1 TAVDGP
7 ERPPIRPSPTHL
19 TLLLKALRQ
28 IAAESRRPTATQHRQ
43 RHKHQSGGSSMS
55 NNTMSK
61 AKVLIV
67 EDDDDL
73 RRGLTRR
80 LQHSG
85 YAVVTAQDGVS
96 AISVARRERPDVVL
110 LDLGLPAGS
119 GLIVLERYAN
129 LADLAAIPVVVL
141 TGRDPRVAEPAT
153 RKFHVAAFLQKPA
166 DNKDLVE
173 AIERALRGE

>member
-1 TAVDGP
+1 MSD
-7 ERPPIRPSPTHL
+7 
-19 TLLLKALRQ
+19 
-28 IAAESRRPTATQHRQ
+28 
-43 RHKHQSGGSSMS
+43 SS
-55 NNTMSK
+55 TSK

-73 RRGLTRR
+73 RHGLTRR
-80 LQHSG
+80 LQNSG
-85 YAVVTAQDGVS
+85 YEVVQATDGVA
-96 AISVARRERPDVVL
+96 AISVARHERPDVVL

-129 LADLAAIPVVVL
+129 LPDLSTIPVVVL
-141 TGRDPRVAEPAT
+141 TGRDPRIAEPAT

-173 AIERALRGE
+173 AIERALRTQTAHGRRPLTPPSEPT

>member
-1 TAVDGP
+1 
-7 ERPPIRPSPTHL
+7 
-19 TLLLKALRQ
+19 
-28 IAAESRRPTATQHRQ
+28 
-43 RHKHQSGGSSMS
+43 MS
-55 NNTMSK
+55 NKSISK

-73 RRGLTRR
+73 RRGLTWR
-80 LQHSG
+80 LHASG
-85 YAVVTAQDGVS
+85 YEIVQATDGVA
-96 AISVARRERPDVVL
+96 AISVARHERPDVVL

-129 LADLAAIPVVVL
+129 LPDLSTIPVVVL
-141 TGRDPRVAEPAT
+141 TGRDPRIAEPAT

-173 AIERALRGE
+173 AIERALRTQTARGRRPLTPPSEPS

>member
-1 TAVDGP
+1 MSD
-7 ERPPIRPSPTHL
+7 
-19 TLLLKALRQ
+19 
-28 IAAESRRPTATQHRQ
+28 
-43 RHKHQSGGSSMS
+43 SS
-55 NNTMSK
+55 TSK

-73 RRGLTRR
+73 RHGLTRR
-80 LQHSG
+80 LQNSG
-85 YAVVTAQDGVS
+85 YAVVQATDGVA
-96 AISVARRERPDVVL
+96 AISVARHERPDVVL

-129 LADLAAIPVVVL
+129 LPDLSTIPVVVL
-141 TGRDPRVAEPAT
+141 TGRDPRIAEPAT

-173 AIERALRGE
+173 AIERALRTQTARGRRPLTPPSEPS